1 MYIAISADCND
12 NNISKMN
19 IVTPKIKK
27 TIITFLWFTWLKE
40 KQFLNLLHN
49 HKML

>member
-12 NNISKMN
+12 NDILKMN

-27 TIITFLWFTWLKE
+27 K
-40 KQFLNLLHN
+40 LLIHFYG
-49 HKML
+49 LPD